1 MKQHPHTFKEWFQ
14 KTLKKISVTICYI
27 LINQA
32 FIRSDMQGGRFLS
45 FKINMRDFLKL
56 HYRKGKWLAIYDLK
70 FPVCFR
76 FVGFVFIISPEDS

>member
-1 MKQHPHTFKEWFQ
+1 MKQHAHTQKECFQ
-14 KTLKKISVTICYI
+14 NILNKISVIICCI

-56 HYRKGKWLAIYDLK
+56 RYRKGKWLVTHDLQ
-70 FPVCFR
+70 FPVCY
-76 FVGFVFIISPEDS
+76 